1 MHGAPPGNRDGASWW
16 TRSRTARLRSGGPAC
31 ATEVVDDPGATT
43 APVRSADPGDD
54 RAPDGAEAGTGGTA
68 PDGTAPAGTVQDGA
82 APQGTAPARTAQEG
96 TTPDGTAQEG
106 TAPEGTA
113 PGSAGTR
120 HDAAGD
126 SAEESS
132 DGGPDTT
139 ASEDATAD
147 QPPAGAGTAPVDRPG
162 APARAPLARRRS
174 GRMLGGVAGGVADHL
189 GVDARWARAAFVVL
203 TFLGWAGVLA
213 YGLLWVFV
221 RQEEDTGVERTVTR
235 SERLQAAGLLTLGL
249 GLSLVAAT
257 SGSTVLGW
265 IAGPLGLATVGAAVV
280 WREADEAQRRRWAR
294 DARTRVVGGRAALLR
309 TFLGAALVMT
319 GLMVF
324 LLGQLDLGQVRF
336 GILAALA
343 TLLGVVVLTVP
354 WWMRLVR
361 DLGEERRARAVE
373 AERMEIAA
381 HLHDSVLQ
389 TLALIQRQASDSRE
403 VQRLARGQERELR
416 AWLYGPDGRARGGD
430 GHGAT
435 TETTLSA
442 AITRVAG
449 EVEDTYAVTVG
460 PVLVGDA
467 ELDAD
472 LRALVLA
479 AREAMV
485 NAAKHSGTSDV
496 DVYVEVEQASDEGP
510 GTAEV
515 FVRDRGRGFDPDSV
529 DGDRHGLADSIH
541 ARMNRHGGTVRIRT
555 AAGEGTEVRLSMPL
569 AEGETA

>member
-1 MHGAPPGNRDGASWW
+1 MPPDAPA
-16 TRSRTARLRSGGPAC
+16 
-31 ATEVVDDPGATT
+31 VVPEDSGATT
-43 APVRSADPGDD
+43 VPLS
-54 RAPDGAEAGTGGTA
+54 
-68 PDGTAPAGTVQDGA
+68 
-82 APQGTAPARTAQEG
+82 
-96 TTPDGTAQEG
+96 
-106 TAPEGTA
+106 PEGA
-113 PGSAGTR
+113 
-120 HDAAGD
+120 
-126 SAEESS
+126 
-132 DGGPDTT
+132 GGPD
-139 ASEDATAD
+139 ATV
-147 QPPAGAGTAPVDRPG
+147 PPGHDDHPGPGGAPVAASPPSGGRP
-162 APARAPLARRRS
+162 APAAAVRAPLTRRRS
-174 GRMLGGVAGGVADHL
+174 GRMLGGVGGGVADHL
-189 GVDARWARAAFVVL
+189 GVDVRWVRAAFVVL

-213 YGLLWVFV
+213 YGLLWVFL
-221 RQEEDTGVERTVTR
+221 RQEDDTGVERTVTR
-235 SERLQAAGLLTLGL
+235 SERLQAAGLLAIGL

-265 IAGPLGLATVGAAVV
+265 VAGPLGLATVGAAVV

-294 DARTRVVGGRAALLR
+294 DARSRVVGGRAALLR

-319 GLMVF
+319 GLAVF

-343 TLLGVVVLTVP
+343 TLLGVMVLTVP

-361 DLGEERRARAVE
+361 DLGEERRARAVQ

-389 TLALIQRQASDSRE
+389 TLALIQRQAGDTRE

-430 GHGAT
+430 GHGST

-449 EVEDTYAVTVG
+449 EVEDTYAVAVG

-485 NAAKHSGTSDV
+485 NSAKHSGASEV
-496 DVYVEVEQASDEGP
+496 DVYVEVEATSDEGP

-515 FVRDRGRGFDPDSV
+515 FVRDRGRGFDPDAV

-541 ARMNRHGGTVRIRT
+541 ARMRRHGGTVRIRT
-555 AAGEGTEVRLSMPL
+555 NAGEGTEVRLSMPL
-569 AEGETA
+569 AQGDTA